1 MTSPSMRP
9 GPSLA
14 SATTLALRGAS
25 VHRAIAQSWAY
36 RRLRPLVQPDRGI
49 CRGQAVAPQ
58 RTGAWFTARRPPQVR
73 HEHCAGP
80 PRKGVIMRLGTSIV
94 LLALGAILTF
104 ALNVSVSG
112 VNLDV
117 VGWILMIVGVLG
129 IVLELAIWGPRS
141 RRRVTHS
148 EGYAAPADAPV
159 RRSTTE
165 ETY

>member
-1 MTSPSMRP
+1 M
-9 GPSLA
+9 
-14 SATTLALRGAS
+14 
-25 VHRAIAQSWAY
+25 SW
-36 RRLRPLVQPDRGI
+36 RCDPEDRNLVEA
-49 CRGQAVAPQ
+49 AV
-58 RTGAWFTARRPPQVR
+58 
-73 HEHCAGP
+73 
-80 PRKGVIMRLGTSIV
+80 V

-117 VGWILMIVGVLG
+117 VGWILMAAGALG

-148 EGYAAPADAPV
+148 EGYADPAAGAPV